1 MSKIKPLV
9 EALTGIMGLLAFA
22 DDNADGLGGD
32 KRAEYEDIWLPKAEA
47 ALKDAGYPLDDGPG
61 PEYVARF
68 NAHTRTLEARDA
80 MPTFSFTTRGFGC
93 WPTVIEMIRLDHL
106 VQRILKEPDEDP
118 DGEPIV
124 CEYQVGWR
132 IPGDEWEEY
141 HQSWPSAV
149 RCFHKYINDHRATP
163 HECWIKL
170 DCFTVDEDNCKNNS
184 LGNME
189 MLIFA
194 NGEYLVPWPW

>member
-9 EALTGIMGLLAFA
+9 EALTGIMGLLSFA
-22 DDNADGLGGD
+22 DDDAGGLAGD
-32 KRAEYEDIWLPKAEA
+32 NRTEYEEIWLPKAEA
-47 ALKDAGYPLDDGPG
+47 ALAAAGYPLDDGPG
-61 PEYVARF
+61 REYVERF
-68 NAHTRTLEARDA
+68 NAHVRAQDARKA
-80 MPTFSFTTRGFGC
+80 FPFTTRGFGKF
-93 WPTVIEMIRLDHL
+93 PTVVELIRLDHL

-118 DGEPIV
+118 DGDPIV

-141 HQSWPSAV
+141 YQSWPSAF
-149 RCFHKYINDHRATP
+149 RCFRKYINDHRTTP

-170 DCFTVDEDNCKNNS
+170 DCFTVDADNCKNNS

>member
-1 MSKIKPLV
+1 MSKTKPLV
-9 EALTGIMGLLAFA
+9 DALTGILEMVRYADMDGRGLAG
-22 DDNADGLGGD
+22 DNQTEL
-32 KRAEYEDIWLPKAEA
+32 ETVWLPKAEA

-61 PEYVARF
+61 REYVEAF
-68 NAHTRTLEARDA
+68 NAHVRAQDAREAF
-80 MPTFSFTTRGFGC
+80 PFTTRGFGKP
-93 WPTVIEMIRLDHL
+93 PTVIEMIRLDHL

-141 HQSWPSAV
+141 HQSWPSAA
-149 RCFHKYINDHRATP
+149 RCFHKYIDNHRATP

-170 DCFTVDEDNCKNNS
+170 DCFTVDADNCKNNS